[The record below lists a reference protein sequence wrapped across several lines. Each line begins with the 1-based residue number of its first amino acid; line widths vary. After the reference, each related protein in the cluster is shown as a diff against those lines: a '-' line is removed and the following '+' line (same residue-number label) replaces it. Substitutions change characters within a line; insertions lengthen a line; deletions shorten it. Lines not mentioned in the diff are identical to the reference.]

1 MISEGTPS
9 SPFKSLFSPIRVG
22 SIALPNRIIMGSMHT
37 GLEEHERGFKALAHY
52 YQARAA
58 GGAGLIITGGISPN
72 WRGWLKPFGAKLSS
86 RSEVKR
92 HRLITEAVHDEGGR
106 IVMQILHG
114 GRYSYHPFCVAPS
127 AIRSPISK
135 FKPAALS
142 EKGIKGTIRD
152 FAICAQRAQEAGY
165 DGVEIMGSEGYLINQ
180 FTVAATNKRTDDWG
194 GSIENRIRLPLEIT
208 KAIKESTGPE
218 FMLIYRISLLDL
230 IPGGNSWDDVIFQAR
245 AIAAAG
251 ADIFNSGIGWHEA
264 RVPTIAGVVPQGGFA
279 EVSGRLKQQVN
290 IPVIA
295 VNRIN
300 TPEVAEEIIAS
311 GKADMVSLA
320 RPFLAD
326 PDFPQKAKSGK
337 SHLINTCIGC
347 NQACLDHIFEQKTA
361 TCLVNPG
368 ACREDEFRVYPAKKR
383 KRILVIGAGP
393 AGMACAVTA
402 AVRNHHV
409 TVYERNAEPGGQ
421 FRLAAQVPGKEDYA
435 ETIRYYREMMKENG
449 VVLKTGTQIDLA
461 LIRDG
466 NWEHIVIATGV
477 RPRIPSL
484 TGIQHPKVISYDALL
499 SGEKIAGRCVAI
511 LGAGGIGVDVGV
523 FLTTRPADYYSQW
536 GIDLSYINGA
546 GLMTIEH
553 GIRDREVHIFYR
565 SNTKFGQSLGK
576 TTGWI
581 HRMHLKNQ
589 GVLIHS
595 GVEYDRIDDEGLH
608 YREKGTSAVLKADSI
623 ILCTGQVSEPGPLE
637 YVKQSR
643 IPYTVIGGARLAGEL
658 DAKRAIEEGVRCA
671 LGL

>member
-1 MISEGTPS
+1 MKSDGTPS
-9 SPFKSLFSPIRVG
+9 SPFKSLFSSIMVG

-37 GLEEHERGFKALAHY
+37 GLEEQERGFKALAHY

-58 GGAGLIITGGISPN
+58 GGVGLIITGGISPN

-86 RSEVKR
+86 RSEVNR
-92 HRLITEAVHDEGGR
+92 HRLITEAVHAEGGR
-106 IVMQILHG
+106 IVLQILHG
-114 GRYSYHPFCVAPS
+114 GRYSFHPFCVAPS

-135 FKPAALS
+135 FKPSALS

-152 FAICAQRAQEAGY
+152 FAMCAQRAQEAGY

-194 GSIENRIRLPLEIT
+194 GSIENRIRLPLEII
-208 KAIKESTGPE
+208 KAIKESTGPD
-218 FMLIYRISLLDL
+218 FMLIYRISIMDL

-245 AIAAAG
+245 AIEAAG

-264 RVPTIAGVVPQGGFA
+264 RVPTIAGVVPPGGFA
-279 EVSGRLKQQVN
+279 HVTGRLKQQVN

-320 RPFLAD
+320 RPILAD
-326 PDFPQKAKSGK
+326 PDFAQKAKSGK

-368 ACREDEFRVYPAKKR
+368 ACREEEFRVYPALNR

-393 AGMACAVTA
+393 AGLACAVTA
-402 AVRNHHV
+402 AARNHQV
-409 TVYERNAEPGGQ
+409 TVCERDANPGGQ
-421 FRLAAQVPGKEDYA
+421 FRLAAKVPGKEDYA
-435 ETIRYYREMMKENG
+435 ETIRYYREMMKEKG
-449 VVLKTGTQIDLA
+449 VILKTETQIDQA
-461 LIRDG
+461 FIRDG

-477 RPRIPSL
+477 RPRIPAL
-484 TGIQHPKVISYDALL
+484 TGIQHPKVIPYDALL
-499 SGEKIAGRCVAI
+499 SGKKSAGKCVAI

-523 FLTTRPADYYSQW
+523 FLTTNLADYYTQW
-536 GIDLSYINGA
+536 GIDLSYKNGG
-546 GLMTIEH
+546 GLVTVEH
-553 GIRDREVHIFYR
+553 DIKDREVHIFYR

-589 GVLIHS
+589 GVVVHPA
-595 GVEYDRIDDEGLH
+595 VEYHRIDDEGLH
-608 YREKGTSAVLKADSI
+608 YSEKGTPTVLKADSI
-623 ILCTGQVSEPGPLE
+623 ILCTGQVSETGPLE
-637 YVKQSR
+637 YVKQSG